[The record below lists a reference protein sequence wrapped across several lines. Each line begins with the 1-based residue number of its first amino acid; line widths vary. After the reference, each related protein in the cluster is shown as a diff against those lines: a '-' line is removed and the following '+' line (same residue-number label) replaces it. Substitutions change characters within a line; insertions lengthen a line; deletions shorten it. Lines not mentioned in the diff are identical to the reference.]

1 MKTAWKDDGS
11 NPTGFL
17 QKLSGFPPFL
27 PDDARIVLSE
37 LRTAVQDK
45 VEANEEDWIVSKF
58 QAISEKGRRKRLLT
72 RLQELL
78 FR

>member
-1 MKTAWKDDGS
+1 MMVS

-17 QKLSGFPPFL
+17 RNSAAFLPSL

-37 LRTAVQDK
+37 LRTAVQGQ

-78 FR
+78 SVD